1 MGGVIHESTDLSL
14 EIERQIHLMRAWRKR
29 FGPELYDM
37 ATASLGLKVRMR
49 LRVREAGVVG
59 AFPPLEPN
67 DSQENLVHC
76 SEAGE
81 VFRAEAPR
89 HTPVQQYLH
98 HFILSSISGTKL

>member
-1 MGGVIHESTDLSL
+1 
-14 EIERQIHLMRAWRKR
+14 MRACLKR

-89 HTPVQQYLH
+89 HTPVQHYLH
-98 HFILSSISGTKL
+98 HLGLQPQKTRCESIETTTHRRRHAAKSW